1 MHPDLIQKI
10 TREVARSHPQ
20 MSGVRPT
27 VKLQSDRGEAEEYLL
42 TYRTTTTLPGGRSMN
57 IIVRVVADDRGR
69 ILKVSTS
76 R

>member
-1 MHPDLIQKI
+1 MRSELVQKI

-42 TYRTTTTLPGGRSMN
+42 TYRTTTALPGGRSMN
-57 IIVRVVADDRGR
+57 LIVRVVADDRGR
-69 ILKVSTS
+69 ILKMSTS